1 MCISTS
7 WSRLETCKHL
17 VSVSSRLVRPTS
29 WSHLGLGPLT
39 SRAHP
44 WLFVQEVNLYWA
56 CTISNPWR
64 LQEQKECII
73 SIVLAV
79 ICATDRRVEAD
90 VLSIFFL
97 SSCIFSVRTDLLFTS
112 QYSIPVHAM
121 PVEAV
126 ANKFVITTCK
136 AHRVPA
142 FAYCSELRC
151 SLSKNSITQKE
162 TRQLMVTFCAKYSC
176 RFLITTVTI
185 ITRHRASTT
194 TYSLTFRVRGA
205 TPAH

>member
-1 MCISTS
+1 MTMCISTS
-7 WSRLETCKHL
+7 WSCLATCKRL

-29 WSHLGLGPLT
+29 RSHLGLGRLTSRSQPLT

-136 AHRVPA
+136 GDRVPIA
-142 FAYCSELRC
+142 VS
-151 SLSKNSITQKE
+151 
-162 TRQLMVTFCAKYSC
+162 
-176 RFLITTVTI
+176 
-185 ITRHRASTT
+185 
-194 TYSLTFRVRGA
+194 
-205 TPAH
+205 